1 MSIEIN
7 LSGNVALVTG
17 ANSPI
22 GLAIASELKKAG
34 AELILAVNNNDANVK
49 SFTNSVPATILSADL
64 RNPQEVE
71 KLIAETF
78 DINHQLDIVVN
89 NAAIQN
95 VENLSEIDSDSW
107 DAVLETNLRSVHLVM
122 RAALPA
128 LEKSKNASVV
138 NIVSIEGHQPARG
151 HSHYSASKA
160 ALLMLTKSAA
170 LEYANLGIRVNSVSP
185 GLIDDGNL
193 KERWPEGLDR
203 WLNSAPLGRVG
214 DPKDIADA
222 VVFLSSPMA
231 SWVTGSDLVVDG
243 GISTNATW

>member
-1 MSIEIN
+1 M
-7 LSGNVALVTG
+7 AC
-17 ANSPI
+17 
-22 GLAIASELKKAG
+22 
-34 AELILAVNNNDANVK
+34 
-49 SFTNSVPATILSADL
+49 FTC
-64 RNPQEVE
+64 
-71 KLIAETF
+71 
-78 DINHQLDIVVN
+78 
-89 NAAIQN
+89 
-95 VENLSEIDSDSW
+95 
-107 DAVLETNLRSVHLVM
+107 
-122 RAALPA
+122 

-151 HSHYSASKA
+151 HSHYSTSKA
-160 ALLMLTKSAA
+160 ALLKLTKSAA

-203 WLNSAPLGRVG
+203 WFNSAPLGRVG

>member
-1 MSIEIN
+1 
-7 LSGNVALVTG
+7 
-17 ANSPI
+17 
-22 GLAIASELKKAG
+22 
-34 AELILAVNNNDANVK
+34 
-49 SFTNSVPATILSADL
+49 
-64 RNPQEVE
+64 
-71 KLIAETF
+71 
-78 DINHQLDIVVN
+78 
-89 NAAIQN
+89 
-95 VENLSEIDSDSW
+95 
-107 DAVLETNLRSVHLVM
+107 M